1 LFFLKFR
8 QIFQRLYVYRF
19 FAIFLFLRS
28 VQIHYQL
35 TSKYPQVYTT
45 FYKYCFPKITK
56 KTISNNKFALQF
68 LTVFK
73 HFITFIR
80 FKIKVAHHFGNGAD
94 EKVNG
99 IHPVGNGADEK
110 VDGIHLVGN
119 VADEKVNGI
128 HPVEN
133 GV

>member
-1 LFFLKFR
+1 LPITYIYPKLYFALNLKNN
-8 QIFQRLYVYRF
+8 Q
-19 FAIFLFLRS
+19 
-28 VQIHYQL
+28 
-35 TSKYPQVYTT
+35 
-45 FYKYCFPKITK
+45 

-99 IHPVGNGADEK
+99 THPVGNGADEK
-110 VDGIHLVGN
+110 VDGIHLV
-119 VADEKVNGI
+119 
-128 HPVEN
+128 EN